1 MTARAILLWV
11 VTSVFLVGAGLPEAA
26 AAAAGGARS
35 DLLQARRSKA
45 KAKAKKKR
53 RVVRGP
59 RPRPGTLGGSSTWL
73 GPSTSNH

>member
-11 VTSVFLVGAGLPEAA
+11 VTSVFLVGAGLPK
-26 AAAAGGARS
+26 AAAAGPGEGTALR
-35 DLLQARRSKA
+35 QGRKAKA

-53 RVVRGP
+53 RAVRGP